1 MYYYI
6 KGTLVKLANTFAV
19 IDAGGVGYKL
29 WVTQLTYAKM
39 ASLLGKEAMLYTY
52 LRVAEDAEELFGF
65 ADEDER
71 DTFVKLLS
79 VSGVGPKAASSILSL
94 YSPDRLASLI
104 MSGDDK
110 SIAKAS
116 GVGVKTAQRVIIEL
130 KGKLDLSSSGDGEGA
145 AGGSLGDAVNT
156 LIVLGYTRAEAEK
169 ALRGID
175 PTLPLE
181 DIITLTLKKLSKF

>member
-6 KGTLVKLANTFAV
+6 KGTLVKLANNFAV

-29 WVTQLTYAKM
+29 WVTQLTYAHL
-39 ASLLGKEAMLYTY
+39 ASFLGKETLLYTY

-71 DTFVKLLS
+71 DTFIKLLT

-94 YSPDRLASLI
+94 YSPESLASLI
-104 MSGDDK
+104 MNGDDR

-116 GVGVKTAQRVIIEL
+116 GVGLKTAQRVIIEL
-130 KGKLDLSSSGDGEGA
+130 KGKLDLSSSEFSPV
-145 AGGSLGDAVNT
+145 GGSLGDALNT
-156 LIVLGYTRAEAEK
+156 LIVLGYTRSEAEK
-169 ALRGID
+169 ALHGVD
-175 PTLPLE
+175 PTLPVE

>member
-1 MYYYI
+1 
-6 KGTLVKLANTFAV
+6 
-19 IDAGGVGYKL
+19 
-29 WVTQLTYAKM
+29 
-39 ASLLGKEAMLYTY
+39 
-52 LRVAEDAEELFGF
+52 
-65 ADEDER
+65 
-71 DTFVKLLS
+71 
-79 VSGVGPKAASSILSL
+79 
-94 YSPDRLASLI
+94 

-145 AGGSLGDAVNT
+145 VGGSLGDAVNT

>member
-6 KGTLVKLANTFAV
+6 KGTLVKLSNAFAV

-29 WVTQLTYAKM
+29 WVTQLTYAHL

-71 DTFVKLLS
+71 DTFVKLLT

-104 MSGDDK
+104 MSGDDR

-116 GVGVKTAQRVIIEL
+116 GVGVKTAQRIIIEL
-130 KGKLDLSSSGDGEGA
+130 KGKLDLSSDSGDSS
-145 AGGSLGDAVNT
+145 AGGSLGDALNT

-169 ALRGID
+169 ALKGVD

-181 DIITLTLKKLSKF
+181 DIITLTLKKLNKF

>member
-6 KGTLVKLANTFAV
+6 KGTLVKLSNAFAV

-29 WVTQLTYAKM
+29 WVTQLTYARL
-39 ASLLGKEAMLYTY
+39 ASLLGKEALLYTY

-71 DTFVKLLS
+71 DTFVKLLT

-94 YSPDRLASLI
+94 YSPDRLASLV
-104 MSGDDK
+104 MAGDDR

-116 GVGVKTAQRVIIEL
+116 GVGVKTAQRIIIEL
-130 KGKLDLSSSGDGEGA
+130 KGKLDLSSDGGDAA

-169 ALRGID
+169 ALKGVD

-181 DIITLTLKKLSKF
+181 DIITLTLKKLNKF

>member
-6 KGTLVKLANTFAV
+6 KGTLVKLSNAFAV

-29 WVTQLTYAKM
+29 WVTQLTYAHL

-71 DTFVKLLS
+71 DTFVKLLT

-104 MSGDDK
+104 MSGDDR

-116 GVGVKTAQRVIIEL
+116 GVGVKTAQRIIIEL
-130 KGKLDLSSSGDGEGA
+130 KGKLDLSSDGGDA
-145 AGGSLGDAVNT
+145 SAGGSLGDALNT

-169 ALRGID
+169 ALKGVD

-181 DIITLTLKKLSKF
+181 DIITLTLKKLNKF